1 MAPADSIKRPSK
13 ILAVIPARGGS
24 KGVVRKNIRSVGR
37 KPLLAHT
44 IQMSNAMQ
52 HILYRTVVS
61 TDDPE
66 IATVARRYGGDVPFL
81 RPAEL
86 SRDRVPTL
94 PVLQHAV
101 GFVEEQDQ
109 TTIDWVLLLQP
120 TTPFRSI
127 EDINATLAIARQGD
141 CDSIISVVQVFA
153 EHPIFI
159 KRIENNRLVPF
170 NIEEKE
176 GTRRQDCHPPAYIRN
191 GAVYLTRR
199 DIIMIGNSIWGN
211 VIRPYVMPPE
221 RSVNIDC
228 ELDLTLAK
236 ALMQEGQEQSS
247 EV

>member
-1 MAPADSIKRPSK
+1 MIVNDNQLPGRV
-13 ILAVIPARGGS
+13 LAVIPARGGS
-24 KGVVRKNIRSVGR
+24 KGVARKNIRSIGG
-37 KPLLAHT
+37 KPLIAYT
-44 IQMSNAMQ
+44 IEMANAIRHM
-52 HILYRTVVS
+52 LYRAVVS

-66 IATVARRYGGDVPFL
+66 IESVARRYGGDVPFL

-86 SRDRVPTL
+86 SGDRVPTL

-101 GFVEEQDQ
+101 KFVEEQGQ

-127 EDINATLAIARQGD
+127 EDIDATLALAQQGG

-159 KRIENNRLVPF
+159 KRIENERLLPF
-170 NIEEKE
+170 NLVEKE

-199 DIIMIGNSIWGN
+199 DIIMNANSIWGE

-221 RSVNIDC
+221 RSVNIDG
-228 ELDLTLAK
+228 ELDLKLAE
-236 ALMQEGQEQSS
+236 ALIRERQEQPP
-247 EV
+247 EA

>member
-1 MAPADSIKRPSK
+1 MIVNDNQLPGRV
-13 ILAVIPARGGS
+13 LAVIPARGGS
-24 KGVVRKNIRSVGR
+24 KGVARKNIRSIGG
-37 KPLLAHT
+37 KPLIAYT
-44 IQMSNAMQ
+44 IEMANAIQ
-52 HILYRTVVS
+52 HMLYRAVVS

-66 IATVARRYGGDVPFL
+66 IESVARRYGGDVPFL

-86 SRDRVPTL
+86 SGDRVPTL

-101 GFVEEQDQ
+101 KFVEEQGQ

-127 EDINATLAIARQGD
+127 EDIDATLALAQQGG

-159 KRIENNRLVPF
+159 KRIENDRLLPF
-170 NIEEKE
+170 NLVEKE

-199 DIIMIGNSIWGN
+199 DIIMNANSIWGE

-221 RSVNIDC
+221 RSVNIDG
-228 ELDLTLAK
+228 ELDLKLAE
-236 ALMQEGQEQSS
+236 ALIREHQEQPP
-247 EV
+247 EA

>member
-1 MAPADSIKRPSK
+1 MIVNDNQIPGRV
-13 ILAVIPARGGS
+13 LAVIPARGGS
-24 KGVVRKNIRSVGR
+24 KGVARKNIRSIGG
-37 KPLLAHT
+37 KPLIAYT
-44 IQMSNAMQ
+44 IEIANAIQ
-52 HILYRTVVS
+52 HMLYRAVVS

-66 IATVARRYGGDVPFL
+66 IESVARRYGGDVPFL

-86 SRDRVPTL
+86 SGDRVPTL

-101 GFVEEQDQ
+101 NFVEEQGQ

-127 EDINATLAIARQGD
+127 EDIDATLALAQQGG

-159 KRIENNRLVPF
+159 KRIENERLLPF
-170 NIEEKE
+170 NLEEKE

-199 DIIMIGNSIWGN
+199 DIIMNANSIWGK

-221 RSVNIDC
+221 RSVNIDG
-228 ELDLTLAK
+228 ELDLKLAE
-236 ALMQEGQEQSS
+236 ALIRERQEQSP
-247 EV
+247 EA

>member
-1 MAPADSIKRPSK
+1 MIVNDNQLPGRV
-13 ILAVIPARGGS
+13 LAVIPARGGS
-24 KGVVRKNIRSVGR
+24 KGVARKNIRSIGG
-37 KPLLAHT
+37 KPLIAYT
-44 IQMSNAMQ
+44 IEMANAIQ
-52 HILYRTVVS
+52 HMLYRAVVS

-66 IATVARRYGGDVPFL
+66 IESVARRYGGDVPFL

-86 SRDRVPTL
+86 SGDRVPTL

-101 GFVEEQDQ
+101 KFVEEQGQ

-127 EDINATLAIARQGD
+127 EDIDATLALAQQGG

-159 KRIENNRLVPF
+159 KRIENERLLPF
-170 NIEEKE
+170 NLVEKE

-199 DIIMIGNSIWGN
+199 DIIMNANSIWGK

-221 RSVNIDC
+221 RSVNIDG
-228 ELDLTLAK
+228 ELDLKLAE
-236 ALMQEGQEQSS
+236 ALIRERQEQSP
-247 EV
+247 EA

>member
-1 MAPADSIKRPSK
+1 MIVNDNQLPGRV
-13 ILAVIPARGGS
+13 LAVIPARGGS
-24 KGVVRKNIRSVGR
+24 KGVARKNIRSIGG
-37 KPLLAHT
+37 KPLIAYT
-44 IQMSNAMQ
+44 IEMANAIQ
-52 HILYRTVVS
+52 HMLYRAVVS

-66 IATVARRYGGDVPFL
+66 IESVARRYGGDVPFL

-86 SRDRVPTL
+86 SGDRVPTL

-101 GFVEEQDQ
+101 KFVEEQGQ

-127 EDINATLAIARQGD
+127 EDIDATLALAQQGG

-159 KRIENNRLVPF
+159 KRIENERLLPF
-170 NIEEKE
+170 NLVEKE

-199 DIIMIGNSIWGN
+199 DIIMNANSIWGK

-221 RSVNIDC
+221 RSVNIDG
-228 ELDLTLAK
+228 ELDLKLAE
-236 ALMQEGQEQSS
+236 ALIRERQEQSPQA
-247 EV
+247 

>member
-1 MAPADSIKRPSK
+1 MIVNDNQLPGRV
-13 ILAVIPARGGS
+13 LAVIPARGGS
-24 KGVVRKNIRSVGR
+24 KGVARKNIRSICG
-37 KPLLAHT
+37 KPLIAYT
-44 IQMSNAMQ
+44 IEMANAIQ
-52 HILYRTVVS
+52 HMLYRAVVS

-66 IATVARRYGGDVPFL
+66 IESVARRYGGDVPFL

-86 SRDRVPTL
+86 SGDRVPTL

-101 GFVEEQDQ
+101 KFVEEQGQ

-127 EDINATLAIARQGD
+127 EDIDATLAMAQQGG

-159 KRIENNRLVPF
+159 KCIENERLLPF
-170 NIEEKE
+170 NLEEKE

-199 DIIMIGNSIWGN
+199 DIIMNANSIWGE

-221 RSVNIDC
+221 RSVNIDG
-228 ELDLTLAK
+228 ELDLKLAE
-236 ALMQEGQEQSS
+236 ALIRERQEQPP
-247 EV
+247 EA

>member
-1 MAPADSIKRPSK
+1 MIVNDNQLPGRV
-13 ILAVIPARGGS
+13 LAVIPARGGS
-24 KGVVRKNIRSVGR
+24 KGVARKNIRSIGG
-37 KPLLAHT
+37 KPLIAYT
-44 IQMSNAMQ
+44 IEMANAIQ
-52 HILYRTVVS
+52 HMLYRAVVS

-66 IATVARRYGGDVPFL
+66 IESVARRYGGDVPFL

-86 SRDRVPTL
+86 SGDRVPTL

-101 GFVEEQDQ
+101 KFVEEQGQ

-127 EDINATLAIARQGD
+127 EDIDATLALAQQGG

-159 KRIENNRLVPF
+159 KRIENERLLPF
-170 NIEEKE
+170 NLVEKE

-199 DIIMIGNSIWGN
+199 DIIMNANSIWGE

-221 RSVNIDC
+221 RSVNIDG
-228 ELDLTLAK
+228 ELDLKLAE
-236 ALMQEGQEQSS
+236 ALIREHQEQPS
-247 EV
+247 EA

>member
-1 MAPADSIKRPSK
+1 MVNDDRRSGAPK

-24 KGVVRKNIRSVGR
+24 KGVERKNIRSVGG
-37 KPLLAHT
+37 KPLIAYT
-44 IQMSNAMQ
+44 IQMAGAIQ
-52 HILYRTVVS
+52 HRLYRTVVS

-66 IATVARRYGGDVPFL
+66 IATVARRWGADVPFL

-86 SRDRVPTL
+86 ARDRVPTL

-109 TTIDWVLLLQP
+109 TKIDWVLLLQP

-127 EDINATLAIARQGD
+127 EDIDASLALAEQGD
-141 CDSIISVVQVFA
+141 CDSVISVVQVYA

-159 KRIENNRLVPF
+159 KRIESNRLVPF
-170 NIEEKE
+170 NLEEKE
-176 GTRRQDCHPPAYIRN
+176 GTRRQDCHPPAFIRN

-199 DIIMIGNSIWGN
+199 DIIMNANSIWGK

-221 RSVNIDC
+221 RSVNIDG
-228 ELDLTLAK
+228 ELDLMLAQ
-236 ALMQEGQEQSS
+236 AIMQEAREQSPDR
-247 EV
+247 

>member
-1 MAPADSIKRPSK
+1 MIVNDNQIPGRV
-13 ILAVIPARGGS
+13 LAVIPARGGS
-24 KGVVRKNIRSVGR
+24 KGVARKNIRSIGG
-37 KPLLAHT
+37 KPLIAYT
-44 IQMSNAMQ
+44 IEMANAIQ
-52 HILYRTVVS
+52 HMLYRAVVS

-66 IATVARRYGGDVPFL
+66 IASVARRYGGDVPFL

-86 SRDRVPTL
+86 SGDRVPTL

-101 GFVEEQDQ
+101 KFVEEQGQ

-127 EDINATLAIARQGD
+127 EDIDATLALAQQGG

-159 KRIENNRLVPF
+159 KRIEKERLLPF
-170 NIEEKE
+170 NLEEKE

-199 DIIMIGNSIWGN
+199 DIIMKANSIWGK

-221 RSVNIDC
+221 RSVNIDG
-228 ELDLTLAK
+228 ELDLKLAE
-236 ALMQEGQEQSS
+236 ALIRERQEQSP
-247 EV
+247 EA

>member
-1 MAPADSIKRPSK
+1 MIVNDNQLPGRV
-13 ILAVIPARGGS
+13 LAVIPARGGS
-24 KGVVRKNIRSVGR
+24 KGVVRKNIRSIGG
-37 KPLLAHT
+37 KPLIAYT
-44 IQMSNAMQ
+44 IEMANAIQ
-52 HILYRTVVS
+52 HMLYRAVVS

-66 IATVARRYGGDVPFL
+66 IESVARRYGGDVPFL

-86 SRDRVPTL
+86 SGDRVPTL

-101 GFVEEQDQ
+101 KFVEEQGQ

-127 EDINATLAIARQGD
+127 EDIDATLALAQQGG

-159 KRIENNRLVPF
+159 KRIENGRLLPF
-170 NIEEKE
+170 NLVEKE

-199 DIIMIGNSIWGN
+199 DIIMNANSIWGE

-221 RSVNIDC
+221 RSVNIDG
-228 ELDLTLAK
+228 ELDLKLAE
-236 ALMQEGQEQSS
+236 ALIRERQEQPP
-247 EV
+247 EA